1 LNSKKIAE
9 QITNLIFN
17 KKGYDVKIIDLQKI
31 TSFADYF
38 VICSADSDTQVKAI
52 ADEIDEGLRE
62 EGIKY
67 WHKEGMAALSWVLL
81 DYVDV
86 VVHIFKKE
94 SREFYNIE
102 KLWGDAPVFDIQ
114 DPIVAK
120 KEIVKS
126 KPKTVKKAATSKS
139 KKLK

>member
-1 LNSKKIAE
+1 MNSKKVAE
-9 QITNLIFN
+9 QIANLIFN
-17 KKGYDVKIIDLQKI
+17 KKGYDVKIIDLKEI

-52 ADEIDEGLRE
+52 ADEIDEKLRE
-62 EGIKY
+62 KGIKY

-102 KLWGDAPVFDIQ
+102 KLWGDAPIFDVQ
-114 DPIVAK
+114 DPIEAK
-120 KEIVKS
+120 KEKAKS
-126 KPKTVKKAATSKS
+126 KPKTTRKTTTAKS
-139 KKLK
+139 KKE

>member
-1 LNSKKIAE
+1 MNSKKVAE
-9 QITNLIFN
+9 QIANLIFN
-17 KKGYDVKIIDLQKI
+17 KKGYDVKIIDLKEI

-52 ADEIDEGLRE
+52 ADEIDEKLRE
-62 EGIKY
+62 KGIKY

-94 SREFYNIE
+94 SRDFYNIE
-102 KLWGDAPVFDIQ
+102 KLWGDAPIFDVQ
-114 DPIVAK
+114 DPIEAK
-120 KEIVKS
+120 KEKAKS
-126 KPKTVKKAATSKS
+126 KPLTTRKTTTAKS
-139 KKLK
+139 KKE